1 MTLEEAIANLKES
14 IEDHTHECGCD
25 ECREEHE
32 QLLKWL
38 VDYEELKQAHTE
50 TVEDMKELERRYAD
64 ATALL
69 EIALHDIE
77 RFANCNSPTECIDLA
92 RLRSVSFMGG
102 VIELP
107 NVWRYADEA
116 KELIENGKV
125 NDCYNYCMICGE
137 HISPYKQVCHDCEI
151 KYDIKLGDSIM
162 MKVQQY
168 IKNLERGEKGRR

>member
-1 MTLEEAIANLKES
+1 MELTDAINHLKES
-14 IEDHTHECGCD
+14 LADHTHKWGCEECK
-25 ECREEHE
+25 EEHE

-38 VDYEELKQAHTE
+38 VDLRELNQKHIE
-50 TVEDMKELERRYAD
+50 MVEGIKELERRYSD

-92 RLRSVSFMGG
+92 RLRSVCFMGG

-116 KELIENGKV
+116 NELIHQGKV
-125 NDCYNYCMICGE
+125 NDCYNSCQICGKQ
-137 HISPYKQVCHDCEI
+137 ISPYKQTCHECEV
-151 KYDIKLGDSIM
+151 KYKIRWGDSIT
-162 MKVQQY
+162 
-168 IKNLERGEKGRR
+168 

>member
-1 MTLEEAIANLKES
+1 MTIEES
-14 IEDHTHECGCD
+14 IQHLKDSLADPMHKWGC
-25 ECREEHE
+25 EEYKQEHE

-38 VDYEELKQAHTE
+38 VDYRELKQTHTE
-50 TVEDMKELERRYAD
+50 TVEGMKELERRYAD

-92 RLRSVSFMGG
+92 KLRSVSFMGG

-116 KELIENGKV
+116 KELINEEKL
-125 NDCYNYCMICGE
+125 NDSYNSCQICGKR
-137 HISPYKQVCHDCEI
+137 ISPYKQACHECEI
-151 KYDIKLGDSIM
+151 KYKIRWGDSITQ
-162 MKVQQY
+162 KLQEY
-168 IKNLERGEKGRR
+168 IQNLERGEKN